1 MCALRKNSKQSSI
14 ELLIRELGAV
24 PIAVIIRGV
33 TVWEKLPPTG
43 CAPTADPVDSEHK
56 DKGKSP
62 GPAQKD
68 QRS

>member
-1 MCALRKNSKQSSI
+1 MRRSRKPDALA
-14 ELLIRELGAV
+14 LLMRELGAV

-56 DKGKSP
+56 DKGKGP
-62 GPAQKD
+62 GPEQKD

>member
-1 MCALRKNSKQSSI
+1 MRRTSKPDALA
-14 ELLIRELGAV
+14 LLMRELGAV

-33 TVWEKLPPTG
+33 TVWEKLPPMG

-56 DKGKSP
+56 DKGKGP
-62 GPAQKD
+62 GPEQKD

>member
-1 MCALRKNSKQSSI
+1 MRRSRKPDALA
-14 ELLIRELGAV
+14 LLMRELGAV

-43 CAPTADPVDSEHK
+43 CTPTADPVDSEHK
-56 DKGKSP
+56 DKGKGP
-62 GPAQKD
+62 GPEQKD

>member
-1 MCALRKNSKQSSI
+1 MRRSRKPDVVAL
-14 ELLIRELGAV
+14 LMRELGAV

-56 DKGKSP
+56 DKGKGP
-62 GPAQKD
+62 GPEQKD